1 MVDKMLDK
9 IFSDIDNLRESIK
22 QKSKEQWDNFN
33 SLIQTREAK
42 EKAELEAMKKEYG
55 ELLSDPRY
63 PKFNQFISRLDELF
77 TIELKKAIKEGKEY
91 NIISGITWAGELLQV
106 IKNHDKKIKD
116 FLAGLKNG

>member
-1 MVDKMLDK
+1 MVDKILDK

-33 SLIQTREAK
+33 LLIQTREAK

-63 PKFNQFISRLDELF
+63 PKFNQFIYRLDELF
-77 TIELKKAIKEGKEY
+77 TIELKKAIKEGKKY
-91 NIISGITWAGELLQV
+91 NIISGITWAGELLMV
-106 IKNHDKKIKD
+106 IKDHDKKIKE
-116 FLAGLKNG
+116 FLAELNQ

>member
-1 MVDKMLDK
+1 MVDKILDK

-42 EKAELEAMKKEYG
+42 ERAELEAKKKEYG
-55 ELLSDPRY
+55 GLLSDPRY
-63 PKFNQFISRLDELF
+63 LKFNQFISRLDELF

-91 NIISGITWAGELLQV
+91 NIISGITWAGELLMV
-106 IKNHDKKIKD
+106 IKDHDKKIKE
-116 FLAGLKNG
+116 FLAKLNQ